1 MVVGLGIDLCS
12 VERIRDLHTRYGDR
26 FLDRIFTPRE
36 RARCRKP
43 RRLHECLAGRFAA
56 KEAALKAL
64 GTGLSRGI
72 GWHDVET
79 AGGEAQPPSIRF
91 HGRAGE
97 IHDLRG
103 TVQSRVSIT
112 HDAGMA
118 MAVVILEDGA

>member
-12 VERIRDLHTRYGDR
+12 VDRIRDLHTRYGER
-26 FLDRIFTPRE
+26 FLDRIFTPAE
-36 RARCRKP
+36 RARCRNP

-56 KEAALKAL
+56 KEAALKAI
-64 GTGLSRGI
+64 GTGLSHGI

-91 HGRAGE
+91 HNRAAE
-97 IHDLRG
+97 FRDRRG
-103 TVQSRVSIT
+103 ATSSRVSIT

-118 MAVVILEDGA
+118 MAVVILEDGS